1 MTTCRTHPDVP
12 ALSSCTT
19 CSDPLCAD
27 CRRLDAFGRESCA
40 TCAARPVARRVKRP
54 WLAWM
59 LSVVPG
65 LGQVYNGLPER
76 GLVQFA
82 IWCTV
87 IFVLNIDIFGGFLS
101 FVLVLAWLGFWFWCS
116 LDAHAT
122 AHAINAA
129 GRPLTIDEATAI
141 GRGSLFGLRADARS
155 FGVALCILGA
165 LLLLEQFSGVF
176 TAVLR
181 FALPIAMAGTGLWI
195 LVRAKNRRQWETAGT
210 IDVDAQPGPEARA

>member
-1 MTTCRTHPDVP
+1 MTTCRIHPDVP
-12 ALSSCTT
+12 ALTSCST
-19 CSDPLCAD
+19 CADPLCAD

-40 TCAARPVARRVKRP
+40 TCASRPVPRLVKRP
-54 WLAWM
+54 WLAWA

-82 IWCTV
+82 IWCAV
-87 IFVLNIDIFGGFLS
+87 IFLLNIDIFSGFL
-101 FVLVLAWLGFWFWCS
+101 WLLLGLSWGVWWFWCS

-122 AHAINAA
+122 ANAINAA
-129 GRPLTIDEATAI
+129 GRPLTLDEATRI
-141 GRGSLFGLRADARS
+141 GRGRLFGLKADARS

-181 FALPIAMAGTGLWI
+181 FAIPLALAGSGAWI
-195 LVRAKNRRQWETAGT
+195 LMRARKRREWESGGT
-210 IDVDAQPGPEARA
+210 IDVEPEAHA